1 MSPEVIVH
9 VNRGSADSL
18 EAAVDTVETRGSF
31 GLRVQSHGSPA
42 HVHCRLDDALAR
54 IATLETSNY
63 YVEEDGETIVPVHVA
78 AERIDD
84 SIAGELEILTGYGSE
99 SLSIPVTVGPAP
111 DGVDVDD
118 SLADPPAD
126 RSDRSALERAVDVT
140 ALEPAS
146 LAIGALGAIA
156 VMVGVLTATAIGGP
170 VAAAGLAVVVLG
182 VAVALLLLAW

>member
-31 GLRVQSHGSPA
+31 DLRVQSHGSPA

-63 YVEEDGETIVPVHVA
+63 YVEAEGETIVPVHVA

-99 SLSIPVTVGPAP
+99 SLSIPVTVAPAP
-111 DGVDVDD
+111 AGVDIDD

-126 RSDRSALERAVDVT
+126 RSDRSVLERAVDVT